1 MNPIIRTISE
11 YRDAFSSFTPNA
23 KRFLAGNALV
33 WIASNLVQ
41 LLFNLYLKEAGYA
54 EGAIG
59 ALLSTRALGSAL
71 VALPAS
77 LFIARIAPERML
89 PAGAFLTAA
98 AYAGQ
103 ALLPSGG
110 VAASV
115 LASGAFST
123 IFQVS
128 AGPFFMRNSGE
139 KERLLLFS
147 LNGALSMLTGVV
159 GSLLGGLARD
169 LLAPALG
176 DGLLAYRIALLA
188 GTAFAAAAALPFARI
203 DEGAAR
209 PPSGPSGLR
218 LGRKPAMSPPSEP
231 PRGTDLEVPDKLG
244 VLAAG
249 PDQPS
254 GKGLARAAREAL
266 RSAPGKVP
274 GATHVEA
281 EPSISLYIRLLL
293 PGFLTGMGAGLTIPY
308 LNLYF
313 KNVFFLSDSAIGGIV
328 AAGQVATFIGMMAGP
343 GIARRMGRPELVF
356 WSQALSVPFILV
368 LTWVRALPLVALAF
382 LARQTL
388 MNMSTPVSDA
398 FGLGLVPPRRHHLL
412 NALRML
418 NWTGSWMVAARVSG
432 VLIER
437 SGFEASFVLT
447 AALYAVSTAL
457 YGLFFVG
464 KGKPGSLP
472 KRA

>member
-1 MNPIIRTISE
+1 MNPILRTISE
-11 YRDAFSSFTPNA
+11 YRDAFSNFTPNA

-203 DEGAAR
+203 DEGPAK
-209 PPSGPSGLR
+209 PPSGL
-218 LGRKPAMSPPSEP
+218 
-231 PRGTDLEVPDKLG
+231 
-244 VLAAG
+244 AG
-249 PDQPS
+249 PGP
-254 GKGLARAAREAL
+254 GRGAAPLPEAVPAAL
-266 RSAPGKVP
+266 TAAPP
-274 GATHVEA
+274 AEA
-281 EPSISLYIRLLL
+281 EPPVSLYVRLLL

-313 KNVFFLSDSAIGGIV
+313 KNVFFLTDSAIGGIV

-343 GIARRMGRPELVF
+343 GIARRMGKPELVF

-432 VLIER
+432 VLIEK

-447 AALYAVSTAL
+447 AALYTVSTAL
-457 YGLFFVG
+457 YGVFFVG
-464 KGKPGSLP
+464 KGKPGSVAP
-472 KRA
+472 SS

>member
-1 MNPIIRTISE
+1 MNAILRTISE

-77 LFIARIAPERML
+77 LFIARIAPERLL
-89 PAGAFLTAA
+89 PAGAILTAA

-203 DEGAAR
+203 DEDAAR
-209 PPSGPSGLR
+209 PPSGLSGFG
-218 LGRKPAMSPPSEP
+218 LGRKPAMSPAANP
-231 PRGTDLEVPDKLG
+231 PRGTELEELEGKTGSPSGTELLAGNRKPLAV
-244 VLAAG
+244 AAG
-249 PDQPS
+249 N
-254 GKGLARAAREAL
+254 
-266 RSAPGKVP
+266 VP
-274 GATHVEA
+274 VTVVGDP
-281 EPSISLYIRLLL
+281 EPSVSLYVRLLL

-328 AAGQVATFIGMMAGP
+328 AAGQVATFVGMMAGP
-343 GIARRMGRPELVF
+343 GIARRMGKPELVF

-432 VLIER
+432 LLIEKR
-437 SGFEASFVLT
+437 GFEASFVLT
-447 AALYAVSTAL
+447 AILYAVSTAL
-457 YGLFFVG
+457 YGIFFVG
-464 KGKPGSLP
+464 KGKPGSV
-472 KRA
+472 AATV